1 MKIYPHHSEPIL
13 AVQIMGLRA
22 QDRPSFNRQITYH
35 SSFPLVVCQRITN
48 SSEPCTRLP
57 ISTTY
62 PMLPIDSTASP
73 VLPIAGVF
81 LAVGCRKRMTSQ
93 TKRMEVTLESIIDS
107 VDLAEDITVRV
118 AEAAGFG
125 DEDRHRIGMSVREGV
140 INAVTYGNRQNRE
153 KKVFLTLELD
163 PGRLVIRILDQ
174 GDGFVLADVPDPL
187 AEENLLKSSG
197 RGILL
202 MKAFMDEF
210 DVTRGPTGGAE
221 LTLVKRMSAP
231 G

>member
-1 MKIYPHHSEPIL
+1 
-13 AVQIMGLRA
+13 
-22 QDRPSFNRQITYH
+22 
-35 SSFPLVVCQRITN
+35 
-48 SSEPCTRLP
+48 
-57 ISTTY
+57 
-62 PMLPIDSTASP
+62 
-73 VLPIAGVF
+73 
-81 LAVGCRKRMTSQ
+81 MTSQ